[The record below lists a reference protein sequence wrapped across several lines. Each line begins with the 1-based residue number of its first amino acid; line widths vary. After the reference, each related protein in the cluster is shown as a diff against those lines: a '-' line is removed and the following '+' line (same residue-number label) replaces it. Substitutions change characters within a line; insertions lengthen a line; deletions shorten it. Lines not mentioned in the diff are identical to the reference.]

1 MILFLLKGKSDDASS
16 RVRVLNYLPF
26 LEQDGIKFRTV
37 SFRYYLEPSF
47 SKKVISK
54 IYRETFHLRVIFNIL
69 FYKPKKIYIQKLVI
83 NKGLLSFI
91 KKTGSTILLDLD
103 DAIFFKEE
111 SHEFSSY
118 LNNINKLI
126 VCSDFYSHLSRDIDT
141 TIIPSCVEKINEPRW
156 KEQSNLICW
165 IGSPYTEKYLLDI
178 KDQLFRFLNE
188 NPKLKL
194 ELVGTSSSL
203 DMDHPNIIRKRW
215 SVDQENDT
223 LRRAAVG
230 IMPIRHDEW
239 SKYKCAYKLL
249 LYMSNGVLAV
259 GSNWGANSKVIES
272 GRSGIL
278 IDTEDKWYDQLNS
291 IVNNF
296 EAYEKV
302 IQGGIER
309 VNANFSYS
317 SNFTKW
323 KETILN

>member
-16 RVRVLNYLPF
+16 RVRVLNYLPL
-26 LEQDGIKFRTV
+26 LEKDSIEFRTV
-37 SFRYYLEPSF
+37 SYRYYTEPSF

-54 IYRETFHLRVIFNIL
+54 IYRETFYLRVIFYIM
-69 FYKPKKIYIQKLVI
+69 FYKPKKIYIQKLI
-83 NKGLLSFI
+83 LSKNLISFI
-91 KKTGSTILLDLD
+91 KRTGSTILLDMD
-103 DAIFFKEE
+103 DAIFLNEK
-111 SHEFSSY
+111 SDEFSSY
-118 LNNINKLI
+118 LTNINKLI
-126 VCSDFYSHLSRDIDT
+126 VCSDFYSHLSRDMDT
-141 TIIPSCVEKINEPRW
+141 TIIPSCVEKINEPRGN
-156 KEQSNLICW
+156 KQSNLICW
-165 IGSPYTEKYLLDI
+165 IGSPSTEKYLLDI
-178 KDQLFRFLNE
+178 KDQLIRFLNE

-203 DMDHPNIIRKRW
+203 NLDHPNVIIKKW
-215 SVDQENDT
+215 SVNQEKDT
-223 LRRAAVG
+223 LRRAAIG

-272 GRSGIL
+272 DKSGVL
-278 IDTEDKWYDQLNS
+278 IDSEDDWYDKLNS

-296 EAYEKV
+296 EEYEN
-302 IQGGIER
+302 IALCGIER

-317 SNFTKW
+317 SNFIKW